1 MTTWII
7 ATGNLHKVREFE
19 EILGP
24 LGIGF
29 VRPADIGTALDIEEW
44 GETFAENAVI
54 KALAWAQHTQRVC
67 AADDSGLEVRA
78 LDWGPGVYSARYA
91 GPACDDEAN
100 NAKLLHTLETI
111 EGPGR
116 DARYR
121 CVIALARPLGSAEES
136 ALPAREIVGFGAND
150 AGVIEGVEV
159 RTFDGA
165 CGGRIGRDARGTEG
179 FGYDPFFET
188 SDGRHMAELTPD
200 EKHAISHRGVALRKA
215 AAHLTRPPE

>member
-1 MTTWII
+1 M
-7 ATGNLHKVREFE
+7 
-19 EILGP
+19 
-24 LGIGF
+24 
-29 VRPADIGTALDIEEW
+29 LDIEEW

-54 KALAWAQHTQRVC
+54 KASRGRSTR
-67 AADDSGLEVRA
+67 SG
-78 LDWGPGVYSARYA
+78 SARPTTLA
-91 GPACDDEAN
+91 SRSARLTGGPACTGPLRWSGDDEAN
-100 NAKLLHTLETI
+100 NAKLLRTLETT

-121 CVIALARPLGSAEES
+121 CVIALAQPLGSAEES
-136 ALPAREIVGFGAND
+136 ALPAREIVGFGAN
-150 AGVIEGVEV
+150 AGVIERVEV